1 MKRTALGVAAAV
13 LMLSGSTAVVHAQ
26 NPMNFGIAA
35 GATFPTGDLGDGGNT
50 GFHGMV
56 TLGMMPAMVPFG
68 VRIDGMYNS
77 IGGDDQTFEG
87 VTFTGQS
94 FETLAATLNGV
105 FSMPGMMVTSPYLI
119 GGVGYYS
126 SRFKSDQGEGERTN
140 DIGLN
145 IGIGAKFNLSG
156 FGTFAEIRYH
166 NIFDGDDDL
175 DIGNSSFI
183 PLTFGIMF

>member
-26 NPMNFGIAA
+26 NPMSFGIAA
-35 GATFPTGDLGDGGNT
+35 GATFPTGNALEGANT

-56 TLGMMPAMVPFG
+56 TLGMTPALVPFG

-77 IGGDDQTFEG
+77 IGFDDAED
-87 VTFTGQS
+87 FTGASAQI
-94 FETLAATLNGV
+94 LGANLNGV

-119 GGVGYYS
+119 GGVGFYNTK
-126 SRFKSDQGEGERTN
+126 FKSDEGDSEGES
-140 DIGLN
+140 DFGLN
-145 IGIGAKFNLSG
+145 IGIGAKFSLSG
-156 FGTFAEIRYH
+156 FGTFAEVRYH
-166 NIFDGDDDL
+166 NIFNGSDGVD
-175 DIGNSSFI
+175 NMAFI

>member
-13 LMLSGSTAVVHAQ
+13 LALSASAAVVHAQ

-35 GATFPTGDLGDGGNT
+35 GATFPTGDLGEGANT

-56 TLGMMPAMVPFG
+56 TLGAMPAMVPFG

-77 IGGDDQTFEG
+77 IGFDDAG
-87 VTFTGQS
+87 GFTGASSQI
-94 FETLAATLNGV
+94 LAATANAV
-105 FSMPGMMVTSPYLI
+105 FSIPGMMVTSPYII

-126 SRFKSDQGEGERTN
+126 QTIKTDQADGDSDGN
-140 DIGLN
+140 IGLN

-156 FGTFAEIRYH
+156 FGTFAEIRFH
-166 NIFDGDDDL
+166 NIFDADDEL
-175 DIGNSSFI
+175 DIGNSTFI